1 MIFPPD
7 IWEHIFLYVDP
18 LTLINL
24 KIICKCWKEI
34 IDKVLQVNNYNF
46 YYKACV
52 LLTE

>member
-46 YYKACV
+46 YYK
-52 LLTE
+52 T